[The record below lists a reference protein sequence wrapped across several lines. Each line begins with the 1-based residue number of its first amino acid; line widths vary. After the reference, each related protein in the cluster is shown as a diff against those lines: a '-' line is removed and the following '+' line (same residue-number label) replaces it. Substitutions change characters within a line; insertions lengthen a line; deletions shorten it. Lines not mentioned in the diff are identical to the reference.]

1 MRRSWKILGNTI
13 TPDDEAATTGEAQRG
28 AEGAGF
34 PSAMYTAK
42 LRGAPPHG
50 DQGQDTEAHKRYSR
64 HKWQGDATGVGQVR
78 RHAGGSTRRWACGCR
93 WARGGACRRTHGSA
107 RRRRSPTAAGDV
119 KACCHLGMDRALIS
133 VGLARI
139 IFLEGERVSLTRLQG
154 GRVELFSVCGSD
166 CMGRLSFINP
176 GDRGPRSN
184 AKLIGIEEEILD
196 GNRHLILCRGGGS
209 RDQQS
214 CHREYG

>member
-64 HKWQGDATGVGQVR
+64 HKWQGDATGVGQLR
-78 RHAGGSTRRWACGCR
+78 RR
-93 WARGGACRRTHGSA
+93 ARGCARRGSRHLSASGDVNACR
-107 RRRRSPTAAGDV
+107 
-119 KACCHLGMDRALIS
+119 HLGMDRALVS
-133 VGLARI
+133 VGLARVI
-139 IFLEGERVSLTRLQG
+139 VLERERVSVTRL
-154 GRVELFSVCGSD
+154 
-166 CMGRLSFINP
+166 
-176 GDRGPRSN
+176 
-184 AKLIGIEEEILD
+184 
-196 GNRHLILCRGGGS
+196 
-209 RDQQS
+209 
-214 CHREYG
+214 

>member
-64 HKWQGDATGVGQVR
+64 HKWQGDATGVGQLR
-78 RHAGGSTRRWACGCR
+78 RHARGSTRRWACRCGCR
-93 WARGGACRRTHGSA
+93 WARGCARRGSRHLSAPGDVNACR
-107 RRRRSPTAAGDV
+107 
-119 KACCHLGMDRALIS
+119 HLGMDRALVS
-133 VGLARI
+133 VGLARVI
-139 IFLEGERVSLTRLQG
+139 VLERERVSVTRL
-154 GRVELFSVCGSD
+154 
-166 CMGRLSFINP
+166 
-176 GDRGPRSN
+176 
-184 AKLIGIEEEILD
+184 
-196 GNRHLILCRGGGS
+196 
-209 RDQQS
+209 
-214 CHREYG
+214 